1 MKKTYF
7 ISSTTF
13 CMERMLDA
21 QKISNYLKVNGW
33 SHVKDFKRAELII
46 ISACAFGKNADENT
60 LDYLH
65 YFSTKRS
72 SSAKIVVAGCIPQIA
87 STFKNQLNNF
97 YTISPTDFSMLDEI
111 IDPKIAFK
119 DSSDPNVINPDE
131 VTYNL
136 FFKKWL
142 KFLSIPR
149 NSSKFSIFKKG
160 LLKNVYLNIKD
171 KLLYLFTIQS
181 FINPFLT
188 INRNK
193 FCYIRISLGCLGA
206 CSYCSKRFYSGK
218 LQSKGFENILNEF
231 KSGLKQ
237 GYKNF
242 YLLTEDAGCYG
253 LDINT
258 NIVNLLQRL
267 FESGK
272 DYDFKIVLSNINA
285 QWFIKFYDELLPIF
299 VNNQSKINY
308 VHIPVESGSN
318 RILKLMNRPY
328 SIEDVKEKLL
338 SLKISAPSLS
348 LVTDIIVGFP
358 QENEADF
365 LETKEFLKTIQF
377 DHVDIFGYENRPN
390 TRASEF
396 EGHIPNEIIRKRT
409 FVLAKQQNSINKRK
423 PLKNKIIQ
431 VIEENVQSNSF
442 LNNFKYN

>member
-1 MKKTYF
+1 
-7 ISSTTF
+7 
-13 CMERMLDA
+13 
-21 QKISNYLKVNGW
+21 
-33 SHVKDFKRAELII
+33 
-46 ISACAFGKNADENT
+46 
-60 LDYLH
+60 
-65 YFSTKRS
+65 
-72 SSAKIVVAGCIPQIA
+72 
-87 STFKNQLNNF
+87 
-97 YTISPTDFSMLDEI
+97 MLDEI

-365 LETKEFLKTIQF
+365 LETKEFLKTI
-377 DHVDIFGYENRPN
+377 
-390 TRASEF
+390 
-396 EGHIPNEIIRKRT
+396 
-409 FVLAKQQNSINKRK
+409 
-423 PLKNKIIQ
+423 
-431 VIEENVQSNSF
+431 
-442 LNNFKYN
+442 